1 MVKSLFY
8 KKSDEPLHAYL
19 YYLCLCL
26 MLISLPTS
34 IYFIS
39 VAQILMGANWLDEGQ
54 YREKIQRFLR
64 NKPAVIF
71 SLIYLVYIAGIAWTS
86 DLAYGVGYDLKN
98 KLPILTLTFLVA
110 SSRPLRSS
118 RLRGLITVFSLTV
131 LVTSL
136 IGFIIFLSRDYIN
149 PRSIS
154 PFISHVYLSMMVV
167 FSIFLIPWHTRQIT
181 QDPRWRKL
189 SWFASAWLLIYLF
202 ILSSMT
208 GILCLGGVV
217 FFLLFREIFSKS
229 PLSRKILSLAAFTGM
244 AAASLL
250 LFLYVIKPLTEK
262 IIPEPLTLS
271 EITSEGNPYR
281 HDPDNLQR
289 ENGHL
294 VYHFIAE
301 DEIGSAWNE
310 RSQIDIDSTGHMGQ
324 PLKATLY
331 RYLSSKGLRKDKEGI
346 SALTAQDIEAI
357 EHGIPNYLYT
367 RWPNLLV
374 RLHQSAWEFFEYNRT
389 GNPSGHTF
397 TQRLELWKGSA
408 AAFKEQPLFG
418 WGTGDIFIAMDYG
431 LSTIDSKLDNY
442 HMKPH
447 NQYLVLLLMVGITGT
462 LVFFVLYGWFLKESK
477 ASRYLPFNIFLAI
490 MLVSMLGNNPIDAQ
504 IGLSFF
510 VFFSLYF
517 GIMLPEI
524 GNQEAGKEKQ

>member
-19 YYLCLCL
+19 FYLCLCL

-34 IYFIS
+34 LYFIS
-39 VAQILMGANWLDEGQ
+39 VAQILMGVNWLAEGH

-86 DLAYGVGYDLKN
+86 DLAYGIGYDLKN
-98 KLPILTLTFLVA
+98 KLPIFTLTFLIA
-110 SSRPLRSS
+110 SSQPLSS
-118 RLRGLITVFSLTV
+118 VRLRGLITVFSLTV

-136 IGFIIFLSRDYIN
+136 IGFIIFLQRDYIN

-167 FSIFLIPWHTRQIT
+167 LSIFQIPWHTRQVT
-181 QDPRWRKL
+181 ENVRWRQL
-189 SWFASAWLLIYLF
+189 SWLASAWLLMYLF
-202 ILSSMT
+202 ILSSIT
-208 GILCLGGVV
+208 GILCLAGVLV
-217 FFLLFREIFSKS
+217 FLLLREIFSKS
-229 PLSRKILSLAAFTGM
+229 PLSRKILAIASFTGL
-244 AAASLL
+244 AAASML
-250 LFLYVIKPLTEK
+250 LFLHVIRPLTEK
-262 IIPEPLTLS
+262 ITPEPLALT
-271 EITSEGNPYR
+271 EKTSEGNPYR
-281 HDPDNLQR
+281 HDLENLQR

-294 VYHFIAE
+294 VFHFIAE
-301 DEIGSAWNE
+301 DEIGAAWNQ
-310 RSQIDIDSTGHMGQ
+310 RSQIDIDSTAHSGQ
-324 PLKATLY
+324 PLKATVL
-331 RYLSSKGLRKDKEGI
+331 RYLSSKGLRKDREGI

-367 RWPNLLV
+367 QWPNLLV

-397 TQRLELWKGSA
+397 TQRLELWKGSVE
-408 AAFKEQPLFG
+408 AFKEQPLFG
-418 WGTGDIFIAMDYG
+418 WGTGDIFIAMEYG
-431 LSTIDSKLDNY
+431 LNTIESKLDNFQ
-442 HMKPH
+442 MKPH
-447 NQYLVLLLMVGITGT
+447 NQFLVLLLMVGITGT
-462 LVFFVLYGWFLKESK
+462 LAIFLLYSWFLKEAK
-477 ASRYLPFNIFLAI
+477 ATRYLLFNIFLAI

-517 GIMLPEI
+517 GIMFPEI
-524 GNQEAGKEKQ
+524 KARQAGKEE

>member
-19 YYLCLCL
+19 FYLCLCL

-39 VAQILMGANWLDEGQ
+39 VAQLLMGVNWLAEGQ

-71 SLIYLVYIAGIAWTS
+71 SLIYLVYISGIAWTT
-86 DLAYGVGYDLKN
+86 DLAYGIGYDLKN
-98 KLPILTLTFLVA
+98 KVPILTLTFLIA
-110 SSRPLRSS
+110 SNKPLRSD

-167 FSIFLIPWHTRQIT
+167 LSIFLIPWHTVQIT
-181 QDPRWRKL
+181 QSPRWHQL
-189 SWFASAWLLIYLF
+189 SWLASAWLLKYLF
-202 ILSSMT
+202 ILSSIT

-217 FFLLFREIFSKS
+217 VFLLLREIFSKS
-229 PLSRKILSLAAFTGM
+229 PLSRKILALATFTGM
-244 AAASLL
+244 AAASLV
-250 LFLYVIKPLTEK
+250 LFLYVIRPLTVNISPEPLALTEK
-262 IIPEPLTLS
+262 TN
-271 EITSEGNPYR
+271 EGNAYR
-281 HDPDNLQR
+281 HDPQNLQR

-294 VYHFIAE
+294 VYHYIAE
-301 DEIGSAWNE
+301 DEIDTAWNE
-310 RSQIDIDSTGHMGQ
+310 RSQIAIDSTDHSGQ
-324 PLKATLY
+324 PLKATVF

-346 SALTAQDIEAI
+346 NALTEQDIEAI

-374 RLHQSAWEFFEYNRT
+374 RLHQSAWEVFEYNRT

-408 AAFKEQPLFG
+408 VAFKEQPPFG

-431 LSTIDSKLDNY
+431 LSAIDSKLDNFR
-442 HMKPH
+442 MKPH
-447 NQYLVLLLMVGITGT
+447 NQYLVLLIMVGITGT
-462 LVFFVLYGWFLKESK
+462 LVFFLLYGWFLKESK
-477 ASRYLPFNIFLAI
+477 AFRYLPFNIFLTI

-517 GIMLPEI
+517 GIMLPEN
-524 GNQEAGKEKQ
+524 GTQEAGKEQ

>member
-39 VAQILMGANWLDEGQ
+39 VAQILMGANWLAEGQ

-71 SLIYLVYIAGIAWTS
+71 SLIYLVYLAGIAWTS
-86 DLAYGVGYDLKN
+86 DLAYGIGYDLKN
-98 KLPILTLTFLVA
+98 KLPILTLTFLMA
-110 SSRPLRSS
+110 SNQPLRPV

-131 LVTSL
+131 LVTSI

-167 FSIFLIPWHTRQIT
+167 FSIFLIPWHTRQVAEN
-181 QDPRWRKL
+181 PRWRKL
-189 SWFASAWLLIYLF
+189 SWLASAWLLLYLF
-202 ILSSMT
+202 ILSSIT

-217 FFLLFREIFSKS
+217 VFLLTKEIFSKS
-229 PLSRKILSLAAFTGM
+229 TLSRKIMAVAAFAVM

-250 LFLYVIKPLTEK
+250 LFMYVIRPLTIKITPEPLALTEK
-262 IIPEPLTLS
+262 
-271 EITSEGNPYR
+271 TSEGNAYR
-281 HDPDNLQR
+281 HDVENQQR

-301 DEIGSAWNE
+301 VEIDAAWNE
-310 RSQIDIDSTGHMGQ
+310 RSQIDIDSTDHSGQ
-324 PLKATLY
+324 PIKATVY

-346 SALTAQDIEAI
+346 NALKEKDIEAI
-357 EHGIPNYLYT
+357 EHGIPNHLYT

-397 TQRLELWKGSA
+397 TQRLELWKGSIE
-408 AAFKEQPLFG
+408 AFKERPQFG

-431 LSTIDSKLDNY
+431 LSAIGSKLDNY
-442 HMKPH
+442 QMKPH
-447 NQYLVLLLMVGITGT
+447 NQFLVLLLMVGITGT
-462 LVFFVLYGWFLKESK
+462 LVIFVLYIWFLRETR
-477 ASRYLPFNIFLAI
+477 ATNYLLFNIFLVI

-504 IGLSFF
+504 IGLTFF
-510 VFFSLYF
+510 VFFSLYY
-517 GIMLPEI
+517 GIMLP
-524 GNQEAGKEKQ
+524 AKEKR

>member
-19 YYLCLCL
+19 FYLCLCL

-34 IYFIS
+34 LYFIS
-39 VAQILMGANWLDEGQ
+39 VAQILMGANWLAEGH

-71 SLIYLVYIAGIAWTS
+71 SLIYLVYIAGIAWTN
-86 DLAYGVGYDLKN
+86 DLAYGIGYDLKN
-98 KLPILTLTFLVA
+98 KLPILTLTFLIA
-110 SSRPLRSS
+110 SSQPLRAA

-167 FSIFLIPWHTRQIT
+167 LSIFLIPWHTKQIT
-181 QDPRWRKL
+181 ENPRWWAL
-189 SWFASAWLLIYLF
+189 SWFASAWLLIYLL
-202 ILSSMT
+202 ILSSIT

-217 FFLLFREIFSKS
+217 VFLLLREIFSKS
-229 PLSRKILSLAAFTGM
+229 PLSRKILALAAFSGM
-244 AAASLL
+244 ATVSLL
-250 LFLYVIKPLTEK
+250 LFLYVIRPLTEK
-262 IIPEPLTLS
+262 ISPEPLSLT
-271 EITSEGNPYR
+271 EKTSGGNPYR

-301 DEIGSAWNE
+301 DEIDTAWNE
-310 RSQIDIDSTGHMGQ
+310 RSQIDIDSIDHMGH
-324 PLKATLY
+324 PLKATVY
-331 RYLSSKGLRKDKEGI
+331 RYLSSKGLRKDREGI
-346 SALTAQDIEAI
+346 SALTAKDIEAI
-357 EHGIPNYLYT
+357 EHGISNYLYT

-397 TQRLELWKGSA
+397 TQRLELWKGSVV
-408 AAFKEQPLFG
+408 AFKESPLFG

-431 LSTIDSKLDNY
+431 LSNIDSKLENFR
-442 HMKPH
+442 MKPH
-447 NQYLVLLLMVGITGT
+447 NQYLVLLLMVGIIGT
-462 LVFFVLYGWFLKESK
+462 LIFFLLFGWFLKETK
-477 ASRYLPFNIFLAI
+477 ATRYLLFNIFLAI
-490 MLVSMLGNNPIDAQ
+490 MVVSMLGNNPIDAQ

-524 GNQEAGKEKQ
+524 EAREARKEE